1 MTKLPYFSTPEYSE
15 YEDLMSFDRVHA
27 AIDGAFVRDATIFDL
42 PIPLKES
49 EAMATRGTVRVAGHI
64 LVNAVDGIRM
74 RTRQTVR
81 LVTEPTREGDLV
93 EVTA

>member
-1 MTKLPYFSTPEYSE
+1 MTKLPYFSTPEYTE

-42 PIPLKES
+42 PVPIKEA
-49 EAMATRGTVRVAGHI
+49 EAMATYGTKVAGHV

-74 RTRQTVR
+74 RTRQTVQ